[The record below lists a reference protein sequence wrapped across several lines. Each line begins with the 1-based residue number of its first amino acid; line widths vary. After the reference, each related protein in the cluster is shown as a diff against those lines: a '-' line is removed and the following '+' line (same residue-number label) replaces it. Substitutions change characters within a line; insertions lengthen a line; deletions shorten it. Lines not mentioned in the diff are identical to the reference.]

1 MAFSYCAS
9 LDSRPIKIR
18 PGTYCRGDS
27 AHALQITQNM
37 GNRTTN
43 VKVLAMADDT
53 PQLSVVDK
61 ELIKTALSELLHD
74 IPAFRA
80 FATNPKKAGES
91 SGTSQDPRSG

>member
-1 MAFSYCAS
+1 MNKNQLPARRLHLCIHIYALEIPYLMIAALDRSRYS

-43 VKVLAMADDT
+43 VK
-53 PQLSVVDK
+53 P
-61 ELIKTALSELLHD
+61 
-74 IPAFRA
+74 
-80 FATNPKKAGES
+80 
-91 SGTSQDPRSG
+91 